1 MTLKEWIISLK
12 RRFFCSGSQPE
23 ATRGALRIASSYFQA
38 LNVHLSTCMYVFHL
52 IPDFGL
58 HKSGGMGD
66 PPRDAT
72 MVAAVSPAV
81 ALSHLGD
88 K

>member
-1 MTLKEWIISLK
+1 
-12 RRFFCSGSQPE
+12 
-23 ATRGALRIASSYFQA
+23 
-38 LNVHLSTCMYVFHL
+38 MYVLHL

-72 MVAAVSPAV
+72 MVAAVSPAI
-81 ALSHLGD
+81 ALGHLGD
-88 K
+88 KRSA